1 MEWKVPFRIVKG
13 HLLQCGGLY
22 DDLASSCFCI
32 VAVCPVDEFLMSN
45 MCK

>member
-1 MEWKVPFRIVKG
+1 MKWKVVFRIAKG

-22 DDLASSCFCI
+22 DVLGSSCFCV
-32 VAVCPVDEFLMSN
+32 VAACPVDEFLMSN